1 MKEITASQIKG
12 IQIGQAQFQPN
23 ATGCTVI
30 LCKEGMSAGVD
41 VRGGGPAT
49 RETDLLHPKNMVQQI
64 HGVILSGGSAFG
76 LDAAGGVMRYLEEH
90 GCGFAIADQHVPIVC
105 GTSLF
110 DLCVGNGKI
119 RPDAA
124 MGYAAC
130 KASEHNLFCDGN
142 YGAGTGASVGK
153 LLDAPYAMKSGQGM
167 AGVQV
172 GDLQVCAVVAVN
184 ACGNVRDVET
194 REYLAGVCKDGRILD
209 PLSLMEQ
216 MQAHD
221 TLPMGNTTIGC
232 IITNARLNKSQCAKI
247 ASLAHNG
254 YADAIFPVHTMS
266 DGDTIFTLAVNEVDA
281 MPDVVGA
288 LAVHVMGKAIN
299 RAVLAAEAAYGLPS
313 AASIRRIHAN
323 DSRKES

>member
-12 IQIGQAQFQPN
+12 IQIGQAQDEAN

-64 HGVILSGGSAFG
+64 YGVYPFRRQRLRPGCGRRCHALSGRAWLRLCDRRSARPDR
-76 LDAAGGVMRYLEEH
+76 LR
-90 GCGFAIADQHVPIVC
+90 C
-105 GTSLF
+105 SLF

-172 GDLQVCAVVAVN
+172 GDHAGLRCGRRQRLRQRPRCRNARVSRRRLQGWPHPGSIIAD
-184 ACGNVRDVET
+184 GTD
-194 REYLAGVCKDGRILD
+194 AG
-209 PLSLMEQ
+209 
-216 MQAHD
+216 HD

-247 ASLAHNG
+247 ASIAHNG

-266 DGDTIFTLAVNEVDA
+266 DGDTIFTLAVNEMDA

>member
-1 MKEITASQIKG
+1 
-12 IQIGQAQFQPN
+12 
-23 ATGCTVI
+23 
-30 LCKEGMSAGVD
+30 
-41 VRGGGPAT
+41 
-49 RETDLLHPKNMVQQI
+49 
-64 HGVILSGGSAFG
+64 
-76 LDAAGGVMRYLEEH
+76 
-90 GCGFAIADQHVPIVC
+90 
-105 GTSLF
+105 
-110 DLCVGNGKI
+110 
-119 RPDAA
+119 
-124 MGYAAC
+124 
-130 KASEHNLFCDGN
+130 
-142 YGAGTGASVGK
+142 
-153 LLDAPYAMKSGQGM
+153 
-167 AGVQV
+167 
-172 GDLQVCAVVAVN
+172 
-184 ACGNVRDVET
+184 
-194 REYLAGVCKDGRILD
+194 
-209 PLSLMEQ
+209 MEQ

-247 ASLAHNG
+247 ASIAHNG

>member
-12 IQIGQAQFQPN
+12 IQIGQAQDEAN

-76 LDAAGGVMRYLEEH
+76 L
-90 GCGFAIADQHVPIVC
+90 
-105 GTSLF
+105 
-110 DLCVGNGKI
+110 I

-194 REYLAGVCKDGRILD
+194 REYLAGVCKDGRILY
-209 PLSLMEQ
+209 PLSLMDQ

-247 ASLAHNG
+247 ASIAHNG